1 MTEYST
7 NLMLFLID
15 YFWQGN
21 SSSEEAYLYCYTL
34 CASDSA
40 CSCFSLS
47 FIELSLS
54 TAQSEASCRF
64 GTSSACAA
72 TTKCESEHTVCTMYN
87 RPGVVDNS
95 AAIAAAETKA
105 VATGAVV
112 ITGLILLLGLV
123 GLCFALVV
131 AGLIFVGLKLRKLT
145 GDDMGYAAFDDGAIA
160 SIFHSTK

>member
-1 MTEYST
+1 
-7 NLMLFLID
+7 
-15 YFWQGN
+15 
-21 SSSEEAYLYCYTL
+21 
-34 CASDSA
+34 
-40 CSCFSLS
+40 
-47 FIELSLS
+47 
-54 TAQSEASCRF
+54 
-64 GTSSACAA
+64 
-72 TTKCESEHTVCTMYN
+72 MYN